1 MSRIKVSKSPSSPEK
16 IEENEDL
23 LTEILLH
30 LGAKTLIRFKCVSK
44 RWSTIISSPYFCH
57 RHVFRHANITKVSS
71 IFLESGED
79 DDNKN
84 RYFNNHNDIKP
95 LSLENGS
102 HGSSS
107 PFDSIEIHPKDLAYI
122 VQSCNGLLLCR
133 ILHHHKNRAFL
144 PIESFFVCNPTT
156 ECFNFLPDP
165 YKALDADSHE
175 SSPWLYMNF
184 AFDPSTSSSAYV
196 AICVWKFKAVKNSS
210 RSRFETMVYSS
221 TDEAEPG
228 SWRPCGSPLMAPAK
242 FELHNGVYFN
252 GSVHWIGFVDPDSY
266 AKMSVSLRFDFKELR
281 LRDDNMP
288 PLPDLDYFYI
298 PAAACGHLNLVGFSS
313 PERSNMI
320 RVYQMAMD
328 YSRWVL
334 LHTLDLSPMY
344 WPNDF
349 IASVKVLHL
358 IQDNEDDCSGMSLV
372 LVVNYNVVV
381 FRLKDYTFKRIYS
394 RYVPWNESAESP
406 PISFEHI
413 ESLVQL

>member
-44 RWSTIISSPYFCH
+44 RWSTIISSTYFCH

-165 YKALDADSHE
+165 YKALDTDSHE

-228 SWRPCGSPLMAPAK
+228 SWRPCGSLSWLQPSSK
-242 FELHNGVYFN
+242 FITEFTSTVQCTG
-252 GSVHWIGFVDPDSY
+252 W
-266 AKMSVSLRFDFKELR
+266 LR
-281 LRDDNMP
+281 
-288 PLPDLDYFYI
+288 
-298 PAAACGHLNLVGFSS
+298 
-313 PERSNMI
+313 
-320 RVYQMAMD
+320 
-328 YSRWVL
+328 
-334 LHTLDLSPMY
+334 
-344 WPNDF
+344 
-349 IASVKVLHL
+349 
-358 IQDNEDDCSGMSLV
+358 
-372 LVVNYNVVV
+372 
-381 FRLKDYTFKRIYS
+381 
-394 RYVPWNESAESP
+394 
-406 PISFEHI
+406 
-413 ESLVQL
+413 

>member
-1 MSRIKVSKSPSSPEK
+1 MSRIKVSKSSSSPEK
-16 IEENEDL
+16 IQENEDL
-23 LTEILLH
+23 LTEILFH

-71 IFLESGED
+71 IFLEPGED

-84 RYFNNHNDIKP
+84 RYFNNHKDIKP

-107 PFDSIEIHPKDLAYI
+107 PFDSVEIHPKDLAYI
-122 VQSCNGLLLCR
+122 VQSFNGLLLCR
-133 ILHHHKNRAFL
+133 ILHHHKNREFL

-156 ECFNFLPDP
+156 ECFIAMLKIQAARALKQWYTLRLMKPSLVLGGRVGPLSWLQPSSNFIT
-165 YKALDADSHE
+165 E
-175 SSPWLYMNF
+175 F
-184 AFDPSTSSSAYV
+184 TSTVQCTGLASL
-196 AICVWKFKAVKNSS
+196 IRIRMRRC
-210 RSRFETMVYSS
+210 
-221 TDEAEPG
+221 
-228 SWRPCGSPLMAPAK
+228 L
-242 FELHNGVYFN
+242 
-252 GSVHWIGFVDPDSY
+252 
-266 AKMSVSLRFDFKELR
+266 SLRFDFKEER

-288 PLPDLDYFYI
+288 PLPTLDYFYI

-334 LHTLDLSPMY
+334 LHTLDLPPMY

-349 IASVKVLHL
+349 IASVRVLHL
-358 IQDNEDDCSGMSLV
+358 IQDSEDYCSGMSLV

-381 FRLKDYTFKRIYS
+381 FRLKDHTFKQIYS